1 MFGNFDFYNYEN
13 DSKNSEII
21 NTKLDD
27 KENPP
32 SLEDILLLE
41 GIVDE
46 LHNKNKKLINFFT
59 KEKIKQMLDYII
71 KEPKDDDHNKGH
83 KFPFLCS
90 KIFDIEEKNMMNYF
104 HMTNK
109 ELIENK
115 NMNQR
120 NSEIS
125 IEENMNIDNNE
136 DDIAKYYK
144 INKGDNFEDDNFDE
158 VNIVDEINTNN
169 ENNINNNIENGGHK
183 EENKDFDDDQVNY
196 KDDINDKKDDGE
208 NNDIKRLISMII

>member
-144 INKGDNFEDDNFDE
+144 INKGDKL
-158 VNIVDEINTNN
+158 IMRI
-169 ENNINNNIENGGHK
+169 ILIIILKMG
-183 EENKDFDDDQVNY
+183 
-196 KDDINDKKDDGE
+196 DIKKKIKILMMIKLIIKMILMIKKMME
-208 NNDIKRLISMII
+208 KIMKIKRLISMII